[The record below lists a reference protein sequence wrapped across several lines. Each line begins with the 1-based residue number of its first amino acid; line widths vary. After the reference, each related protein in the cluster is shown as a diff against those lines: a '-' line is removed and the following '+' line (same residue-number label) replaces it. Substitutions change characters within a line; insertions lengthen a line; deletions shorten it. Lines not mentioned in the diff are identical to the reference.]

1 MSISSEEPKPSKEE
15 RRRKIIKF
23 YISDFFMQAKRW
35 FKQNKQYNAL
45 QKFMAIRIMNQ
56 IEQELLTYS
65 YEQLLTLR
73 EQLSEILPIVI
84 DDEKF
89 NELIERELPSK
100 FPTLDL
106 SLLKSLPDST
116 IRFARNLI
124 YNFGNALMDCIDDIE
139 TDMEIQG
146 LE

>member
-1 MSISSEEPKPSKEE
+1 MSISSEEPKPTREE

-73 EQLSEILPIVI
+73 EQLSEILPII
-84 DDEKF
+84 ADDARF
-89 NELIERELPSK
+89 NGLIEKELPSK
-100 FPTLDL
+100 FPSLDL
-106 SLLKSLPDST
+106 SLLKSLPEST
-116 IRFARNLI
+116 IKFARSLI
-124 YNFGNALMDCIDDIE
+124 YTFGNALIDCIDDIE
-139 TDMEIQG
+139 NDMAIQG

>member
-1 MSISSEEPKPSKEE
+1 MSISSEEPKPTREE

-23 YISDFFMQAKRW
+23 YITDFFMQAKRW

-73 EQLSEILPIVI
+73 EQLSEILPIII
-84 DDEKF
+84 DDTKF
-89 NELIERELPSK
+89 NELIEKELPSK

-106 SLLKSLPDST
+106 SFLKSLPEST
-116 IRFARNLI
+116 IKFARNLI

-139 TDMEIQG
+139 NDMAIQG